1 MEQLVMN
8 RKERQRLAV
17 LSRVKDKQWSRRQG
31 AEILGLSLRQ
41 MHRIFGRYLA
51 EGDAGLIHRSRGRP
65 SRRRIDAQER
75 EKGLALYRS
84 RYRSFG
90 PTLLAEK
97 LGKDHGIWVSHDT
110 TRWWLI
116 SEGLLEKPRRGRRSR
131 QRRPRR
137 ERFGQM
143 VQMDGSHH
151 AWFDER
157 AERCCLMDF
166 GELSRAVMIDD
177 ATGRMQGRFFP
188 AETLAAALEMTRRW
202 CQRFGIPQSLYVD
215 RHGIYRCDREPTAEE
230 LRRKRSPVTQF
241 GRAMKELDVRLILA
255 HSPQAKGR
263 VERANGTLQD
273 RLVKELRL
281 AGIDSVASANA
292 WLEHSGFFE
301 ELNEKFAVVAIE
313 PVDAHRPAVMRLDDV
328 LCVKEKRSVSHDG
341 CVQWQGRTLQLR
353 GQRTGLRQVEVWQ
366 QLDGTLRLLDGGGSL
381 SYGPWTAPPKA
392 RPVIKNNKVYKP
404 GRHQQLKLP
413 GSPPWPKSESK
424 PGLRKTG

>member
-17 LSRVKDKQWSRRQG
+17 LSRVKDRQWSRRQG

-41 MHRIFGRYLA
+41 MHRIFGRYMA

-65 SRRRIDAQER
+65 SPRRIGGQER

-84 RYRSFG
+84 RYCSFG
-90 PTLLAEK
+90 PTLLGEK

-110 TRWWLI
+110 TRRWLI
-116 SEGLLEKPRRGRRSR
+116 SEGLLEKRRRGRRSR

-151 AWFDER
+151 AWFEER
-157 AERCCLMDF
+157 GERCCLM
-166 GELSRAVMIDD
+166 VMIDD

-188 AETLAAALEMTRRW
+188 AETLAAALEMMRRW
-202 CQRFGIPQSLYVD
+202 CERFGIPQSLYVD

-230 LRRKRSPVTQF
+230 LRRKQSPVTQF
-241 GRAMKELDVRLILA
+241 GRAMKELEVRLILA

-301 ELNEKFAVVAIE
+301 ELNDKFVVAATD
-313 PVDAHRPAVMRLDDV
+313 PADAHRPAVMRLEDV
-328 LCVKEKRSVSHDG
+328 LCVKDKRSVSHDG
-341 CVQWQGRTLQLR
+341 CVQWQGRTLQLAGHR
-353 GQRTGLRQVEVWQ
+353 SGLRQVEVWE
-366 QLDGTLRLLDGGGSL
+366 QLDGTVKLLDGGGPL
-381 SYGPWTAPPKA
+381 RYGPWTAPPKA
-392 RPVIKNNKVYKP
+392 RPVIKNNKKSYKP

-413 GSPPWPKSESK
+413 GSAPWPKPEAK

>member
-1 MEQLVMN
+1 MN

-41 MHRIFGRYLA
+41 MHRIVLRQQA
-51 EGDAGLIHRSRGRP
+51 QGDAGLIHRSRGRP
-65 SRRRIDAQER
+65 SPRRIDAQER
-75 EKGLALYRS
+75 EKALALYRS

-110 TRWWLI
+110 TRRWLLG
-116 SEGLLEKPRRGRRSR
+116 EGLLEKPRRGRRSR

-151 AWFDER
+151 AWFEER
-157 AERCCLMDF
+157 AERCCLM
-166 GELSRAVMIDD
+166 VMIDD
-177 ATGRMQGRFFP
+177 ATGRMQGRFFE
-188 AETLAAALEMTRRW
+188 AETLIAAMEMTRRW
-202 CQRFGIPQSLYVD
+202 CERFGIPQSLYVD

-230 LRRKRSPVTQF
+230 LRRKQTPVTQF

-281 AGIDSVASANA
+281 AGIASVASANA
-292 WLEHSGFFE
+292 WLEQSGFFE
-301 ELNEKFAVVAIE
+301 ELNEKFAVAATD
-313 PVDAHRPAVMRLDDV
+313 PADAHRPAVMRLSDV

-353 GQRTGLRQVEVWQ
+353 GHRAGLREVEVWE
-366 QLDGTLRLLDGGGSL
+366 QLDGTVRLLDGGGVL
-381 SYGPWTAPPKA
+381 SHGPWTAPAKV
-392 RPVIKNNKVYKP
+392 RRVIKNNQVYKP
-404 GRHQQLKLP
+404 DRRQQLRLP
-413 GSPPWPKSESK
+413 GSRPWPKVEVR

>member
-17 LSRVKDKQWSRRQG
+17 LSRVKDKQWPRRQA

-41 MHRIFGRYLA
+41 MHRIVPRYLSQ
-51 EGDAGLIHRSRGRP
+51 GDAGLVHRSRGRP
-65 SRRRIDAQER
+65 SPRRIDARER
-75 EKGLALYRS
+75 EKALALYRS
-84 RYRSFG
+84 LYRSFG

-110 TRWWLI
+110 ARRWLI

-151 AWFDER
+151 RWFEER
-157 AERCCLMDF
+157 AEQCCLM
-166 GELSRAVMIDD
+166 VMIDD
-177 ATGRMQGRFFP
+177 ATGRMQGRFFGT
-188 AETLAAALEMTRRW
+188 ETLAAAMEMMRRW
-202 CQRFGIPQSLYVD
+202 CERFGIPQSLYVD

-230 LRRKRSPVTQF
+230 LRRKQTPVTQF

-255 HSPQAKGR
+255 QSPQAKGR

-281 AGIDSVASANA
+281 AGIDSVASANR
-292 WLEHSGFFE
+292 WLEQSGFFE
-301 ELNEKFAVVAIE
+301 ELNEKFAVAAID
-313 PVDAHRPAVMRLDDV
+313 PADAHRPAVMRLNDV

-341 CVQWQGRTLQLR
+341 CVQWQGRTLQLQ
-353 GQRTGLRQVEVWQ
+353 GQRAGLREVEVWE
-366 QLDGTLRLLDGGGSL
+366 QLDGTVRLLDGGGPL
-381 SYGPWTAPPKA
+381 TYGLWTAPAKV
-392 RPVIKNNKVYKP
+392 RRVIKNNKAYKP
-404 GRHQQLKLP
+404 GRHQHLKLP
-413 GSPPWPKSESK
+413 GSTPWPKPESR